1 MEKRLAEAASEA
13 VLFEFYRS
21 ALRQGNQLALAEIGS
36 AWACRHTPCRTLE
49 RDRRPLFPAMSRADT
64 SVMLETPVAV
74 VVLAVWT
81 FRRREDVL
89 ALSREQTDEGY
100 QLVVTECGRPRTFGF
115 RNLERLIHFQHDMEA
130 FLVRTGWRLA
140 DFTPDRRGGDDRR
153 DLPRED
159 NDRRRWWTDVV
170 RDHD

>member
-1 MEKRLAEAASEA
+1 
-13 VLFEFYRS
+13 
-21 ALRQGNQLALAEIGS
+21 
-36 AWACRHTPCRTLE
+36 
-49 RDRRPLFPAMSRADT
+49 MSRADT

-89 ALSREQTDEGY
+89 ALSREQAGEGY

-115 RNLERLIHFQHDMEA
+115 QNLERLIHFQHDMEA
-130 FLVRTGWRLA
+130 FLVRTGWRLV

-170 RDHD
+170 RDGD